1 MVCSMPWPNPKPEF
15 WNQDK
20 PRNQD
25 AVQFVMF
32 VWFYDEKLRAICDLR
47 ARRNLEAEACIEHR
61 FLLPWLLVAWTLSL
75 VSDIAVQSL
84 QSARATDKPER

>member
-1 MVCSMPWPNPKPEF
+1 M
-15 WNQDK
+15 
-20 PRNQD
+20 
-25 AVQFVMF
+25 MF

-47 ARRNLEAEACIEHR
+47 ARRNLEAEVCIEHR

-75 VSDIAVQSL
+75 VSGLNAVQSL

>member
-1 MVCSMPWPNPKPEF
+1 MRWF
-15 WNQDK
+15 LW
-20 PRNQD
+20 
-25 AVQFVMF
+25 QFVMF

-47 ARRNLEAEACIEHR
+47 ARRILEAEACIEHR